1 MVDGEKDEIEERY
14 RIVNL
19 SEDEYE
25 AFDKSSV
32 VGVRRERYGVSVMVD
47 TYADGKPDEG
57 ERADIEDLI
66 IYISGGEEK

>member
-1 MVDGEKDEIEERY
+1 M
-14 RIVNL
+14 NL

-25 AFDKSSV
+25 AFDKRAV